1 MLETIAKYVLLIIG
15 AYLLGGVMFAKIL
28 VKLKNKDITSE
39 GSGNPGTMN
48 MLRNHGVIFG
58 VLTLLLDAFK
68 GVAPSL
74 LGYFLF
80 GGKDGG
86 IVAETAIYIGGF
98 FAVLGHI
105 FPIYYNFKGGKGVAT
120 AVGFAFVAQP
130 YAALGVMAVY
140 LIFFFTTRIGSLS
153 SLVSVAAFVITDSI
167 ILIVNGS
174 YSGILFLMLIGV
186 MIFVAHKGNLKR
198 LSNKNENVIDLKAV
212 ALKDVELINNIKQKR
227 NTRKSANSEV
237 KETKQNLVV
246 AESEKTESVEVVEN
260 ENQQIKTQ
268 NKKRTSKKKEEVKA
282 E

>member
-1 MLETIAKYVLLIIG
+1 
-15 AYLLGGVMFAKIL
+15 
-28 VKLKNKDITSE
+28 
-39 GSGNPGTMN
+39 
-48 MLRNHGVIFG
+48 
-58 VLTLLLDAFK
+58 
-68 GVAPSL
+68 
-74 LGYFLF
+74 
-80 GGKDGG
+80 
-86 IVAETAIYIGGF
+86 
-98 FAVLGHI
+98 
-105 FPIYYNFKGGKGVAT
+105 
-120 AVGFAFVAQP
+120 
-130 YAALGVMAVY
+130 MAVY

-212 ALKDVELINNIKQKR
+212 ALKDVELINNIKQKI
-227 NTRKSANSEV
+227 NTKKSANSEV
-237 KETKQNLVV
+237 KETEQNSVV

>member
-15 AYLLGGVMFAKIL
+15 AYLLGGVMFAKLL
-28 VKLKNKDITSE
+28 VKHKNKDITCE

-86 IVAETAIYIGGF
+86 IVAQTAIYIGGL
-98 FAVLGHI
+98 FAVIGHI

-120 AVGFAFVAQP
+120 AIGFAFVAQP
-130 YAALGVMAVY
+130 LVALGVMVVY
-140 LIFFFTTRIGSLS
+140 FIMFFSTRIGSLS
-153 SLVSVAAFVITDSI
+153 SLVAVVTFVVADTI
-167 ILIVNGS
+167 ILIIHGS
-174 YSGILFLMLIGV
+174 YSAILFLAVIGTL
-186 MIFVAHKGNLKR
+186 IFVAHKSNLKR

-212 ALKDVELINNIKQKR
+212 AQKDVELINNIKEKR
-227 NTRKSANSEV
+227 NTKKSNKAETVKEEV
-237 KETKQNLVV
+237 KLPEQAVV
-246 AESEKTESVEVVEN
+246 VEVVEE
-260 ENQQIKTQ
+260 ENVEQPKAQ
-268 NKKRTSKKKEEVKA
+268 NKKRVSTKKKEVKA